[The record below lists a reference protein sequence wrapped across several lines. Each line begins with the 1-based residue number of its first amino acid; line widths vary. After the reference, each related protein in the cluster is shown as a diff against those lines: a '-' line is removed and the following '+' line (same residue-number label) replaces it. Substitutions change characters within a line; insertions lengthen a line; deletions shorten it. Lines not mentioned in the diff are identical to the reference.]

1 MFNNQSTG
9 LFHIFNKKTGQQTMI
24 SAFDMNAARRKAKK
38 MLGLTNTRLPKRI
51 LVLPVTK
58 SELENMFQAQVEAQ
72 AKAQQEAQGT
82 EEVPLVDP
90 LNGFKT
96 IEQVADAV
104 ESLEARAEEI
114 KEEVQALKAE
124 AEA

>member
-9 LFHIFNKKTGQQTMI
+9 LFHIFNMKTGQQTMI

-38 MLGLTNTRLPKRI
+38 MLGFTNTRLPKRI

-58 SELENMFQAQVEAQ
+58 SELENMFQAQMEAQ

-124 AEA
+124 TEA